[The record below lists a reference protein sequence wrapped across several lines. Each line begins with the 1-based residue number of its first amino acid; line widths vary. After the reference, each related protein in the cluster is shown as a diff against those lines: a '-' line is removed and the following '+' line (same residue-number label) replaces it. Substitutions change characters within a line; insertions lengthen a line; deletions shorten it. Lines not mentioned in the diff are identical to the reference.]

1 MGVGI
6 ITRFLKNATTLQV
19 FLWLQIVG
27 SFSSNHMSV
36 FDNEL
41 QGLPWWLRQQRIC
54 LQCRRLGF
62 NPWVGKIPWRQE
74 WQPTAVFLPGEVHG
88 QRSLAGYGLWGC
100 KESDMT
106 KLLTLSPFSE
116 IRMDQNVYH
125 KTVKT
130 GLHLPPGKKET
141 LEYLGLGVSEENC
154 GHWPPWSCLRTRPRS
169 LMRLL

>member
-1 MGVGI
+1 MNYKGFPGGSDSKESACNVGDLGSI
-6 ITRFLKNATTLQV
+6 PGSGRFPEEGNGNPLQH
-19 FLWLQIVG
+19 
-27 SFSSNHMSV
+27 SCH
-36 FDNEL
+36 
-41 QGLPWWLRQQRIC
+41 
-54 LQCRRLGF
+54 
-62 NPWVGKIPWRQE
+62 
-74 WQPTAVFLPGEVHG
+74 GEFQG